1 MRTIYHNGVVYTGTL
16 PLAEAFAAEDGV
28 FTFAGSNADA
38 LALAEADS
46 QVIDLEGRFVC
57 SGFNDSHM
65 HLLNYG
71 SALRTAPL
79 HAHTGSL
86 ADLLECLR
94 AFEAEHPRS
103 GGAWLMGRGWN
114 QDYFSDTD
122 QMPSRW
128 DLDKVSTDIPVCAV
142 RACGHCLV
150 VNSKALEVLGVTA
163 DSPQPEGGRI
173 GMENGAPD
181 GRFYDNG
188 MDMVYKAIPIPD
200 KEALK
205 DMIRAACK
213 ALNAYG
219 VTSSQTDDY
228 CVFRSVPWQTV
239 NAAYQELEASGE
251 LTVRVYEQS
260 NFTDLPSLKEFVE
273 AGCNTGVGTDLFKIG
288 PLKMLGDGALGPRTA
303 YLSRPYA
310 DDPSTCGIP
319 VFSQKVM
326 DEMVSYANAHGMQVA
341 IHAIGDGCLDS
352 VLSAC
357 EKALAEHSRKDHRH
371 GVVHCQIMRPDQL
384 EKIVELD
391 MHIYAQTIFL
401 DYDSRIVEVRVG
413 KELADTSYVWKSLM
427 KRGVSVSNG
436 TDCPVELPDV
446 MACIQCAVT
455 RTPLRGDI
463 PPYLPEE
470 AFTVQEALDS
480 YTIRSAES
488 SFEEARKGR
497 IQPGMLADF
506 VVLEKNPF
514 ETAPEQLKD
523 IAICATY
530 LGGKKVFG

>member
-1 MRTIYHNGVVYTGTL
+1 MRTIYHNGVVYTGSL
-16 PLAEAFAAEDGV
+16 PLAEAFAVEGDS
-28 FTFAGSNADA
+28 FLFAGSSAEA
-38 LALAEADS
+38 LAMAESGS

-71 SALRTAPL
+71 SALQTAPL
-79 HAHTGSL
+79 SAHTGSL
-86 ADLLECLR
+86 AEMLDCLR
-94 AFEAEHPRS
+94 DFEAAHPHT
-103 GGAWLMGRGWN
+103 GGAWLVGRGWN

-122 QMPSRW
+122 QLPSRW
-128 DLDKVSTDIPVCAV
+128 DLDKACADVPVCAV
-142 RACGHCLV
+142 RACGHCLT

-163 DSPQPEGGRI
+163 ESPQPEGGRI
-173 GMENGAPD
+173 GMENGQPD
-181 GRFYDNG
+181 GRFYDNA
-188 MDMVYKAIPIPD
+188 MEMVYDAIPVPD

-205 DMIRAACK
+205 GMIRAACK

-228 CVFRSVPWQTV
+228 CVFRKVPWETV
-239 NAAYQELEASGE
+239 NAAYQELEAAGE

-260 NFTDLPSLKEFVE
+260 NFTDLPSLRGFVE
-273 AGCNTGVGTDLFKIG
+273 AGCRTGVGTDRFKIG
-288 PLKMLGDGALGPRTA
+288 PLKMLGDGALGPHTA

-310 DDPSTCGIP
+310 DDASTCGIP
-319 VFSQKVM
+319 VFTQETM
-326 DEMVSYANAHGMQVA
+326 DEMIGYANEQGMQAAV
-341 IHAIGDGCLDS
+341 HAIGDACLDN
-352 VLSAC
+352 VISAY
-357 EKALAEHSRKDHRH
+357 EKALAEHPRKDHRH
-371 GVVHCQIMRPDQL
+371 GVVHCQIMRPDQM
-384 EKIVELD
+384 EKIEALGL
-391 MHIYAQTIFL
+391 HIYAQTIFL
-401 DYDSRIVEVRVG
+401 DYDSRVVETRVG
-413 KELADTSYVWKSLM
+413 KELASTSYAWKSLM

-455 RTPLRGDI
+455 RMPLRGDI

-480 YTIRSAES
+480 YTIQGAKA
-488 SFEEARKGR
+488 SFEENRKGR

-506 VVLEKNPF
+506 VVLEQNPF

-523 IAICATY
+523 VKIFATY
-530 LGGKKVFG
+530 VGGEKVFG